1 MSWSKIVSFA
11 DASFEIIDGDR
22 GKNYPKRDEFSDSGH
37 CLFLSAAN
45 VTKAG
50 FDFSVGQFIDEKKDT
65 KLNKGKLKRQDIV
78 LTTRGTV
85 GNVAYYNNTVP
96 FNHLRI
102 NSGMVILRC
111 DQSKIL
117 PAFLYQ
123 FVRSQDF
130 LSQVNGLRSG
140 VAQPQLP
147 IRDMRHI
154 KMPIPSLSSQHRIAK
169 ILSAYD
175 DLIENNQRRIKI
187 LEEMARSIYREWF
200 VNFRFPGHENYPLIA
215 SSIGEIP
222 QGWIFSS
229 LETELSDLES
239 GKRPK
244 GGIKKEDATSGVP
257 SIGAE
262 NINGIASHNFKN
274 EKLIPREFFEGM
286 RKGIIRDRDVAVYKD
301 GAYIGRSSYFL
312 NGFPHAESCVNEHV
326 FLLRTHGVRLK
337 QSALYLWLQEPTTV
351 RMLRATNANVA
362 QPGINQQSIKDLK
375 LILPDEKI
383 ALKFD
388 ILIDPL
394 FVQIINLAKQI
405 KNLSET
411 RDLLLPRLLSGQ
423 IDVEAA

>member
-22 GKNYPKRDEFSDSGH
+22 GKNYPKQDEFSDSGH

-187 LEEMARSIYREWF
+187 LEEMARALYREWF
-200 VNFRFPGHENYPLIA
+200 VHFRFPGYESVPRVPSPL
-215 SSIGEIP
+215 GQIP
-222 QGWIFSS
+222 KGWEVKAFTDIVNVLSGGTPKTDNIEYWGGKIPFFTPRDAPSHFYVQNTDKHV
-229 LETELSDLES
+229 TELGLSKCASELYPKNTIFITARGTV
-239 GKRPK
+239 GK
-244 GGIKKEDATSGVP
+244 
-257 SIGAE
+257 
-262 NINGIASHNFKN
+262 IA
-274 EKLIPREFFEGM
+274 L
-286 RKGIIRDRDVAVYKD
+286 
-301 GAYIGRSSYFL
+301 SSEPMAM
-312 NGFPHAESCVNEHV
+312 NQSCYALRGKTDISQYYV
-326 FLLRTHGVRLK
+326 FLLTLQQVDYLKTNTGGATFDTIIVDTFNRMKIVAPQKEVIARFDENVSAIFDQINTLQRTIIYLREVR
-337 QSALYLWLQEPTTV
+337 
-351 RMLRATNANVA
+351 N
-362 QPGINQQSIKDLK
+362 
-375 LILPDEKI
+375 
-383 ALKFD
+383 
-388 ILIDPL
+388 
-394 FVQIINLAKQI
+394 
-405 KNLSET
+405 
-411 RDLLLPRLLSGQ
+411 LLLPRLLSGQ
-423 IDVEAA
+423 IDLEVA